1 MKLPMPSIPK
11 KEGDHDALVM
21 VSPLF
26 RYAMVSLS
34 FTIAIY
40 YNFCLSTMSYSTTT
54 LRTVPSLIFT
64 MFTPFCGAARRVPS
78 SE

>member
-1 MKLPMPSIPK
+1 MQGISKKGKPMTHLSW
-11 KEGDHDALVM
+11 A
-21 VSPLF
+21 SPLF

-34 FTIAIY
+34 FTIARY
-40 YNFCLSTMSYSTTT
+40 YNFCLSVMPYFTTT

-64 MFTPFCGAARRVPS
+64 MFTPFCGAAMRVPS